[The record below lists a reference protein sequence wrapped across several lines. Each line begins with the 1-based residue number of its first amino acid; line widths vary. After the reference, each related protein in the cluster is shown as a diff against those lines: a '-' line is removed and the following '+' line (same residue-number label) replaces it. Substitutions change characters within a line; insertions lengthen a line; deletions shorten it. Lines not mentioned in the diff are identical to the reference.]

1 MKRDPIPN
9 FRKYLI
15 DNGVA
20 DEDELCGIEAGVAK
34 EVSDAIEF
42 AAAQPWPD
50 ADSVVVDVY
59 SDIVE
64 EARKR

>member
-1 MKRDPIPN
+1 M
-9 FRKYLI
+9 
-15 DNGVA
+15 A